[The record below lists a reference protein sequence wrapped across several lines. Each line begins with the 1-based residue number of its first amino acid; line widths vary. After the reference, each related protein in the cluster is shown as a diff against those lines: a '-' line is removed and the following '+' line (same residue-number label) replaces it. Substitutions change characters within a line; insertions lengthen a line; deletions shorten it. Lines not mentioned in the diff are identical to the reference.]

1 MKGITILAEQLR
13 RAQVS
18 DTVKMSLLYEVSS
31 KCPLC
36 RKALI
41 KRKSQSKDP
50 VRVFDVAHIYP
61 LHAREHEIKLLSN
74 EERLCEDIDSEENFI
89 VLCKECHK
97 IYDTRKTVEEYRYLV
112 SVKKSCE
119 KLRELSEVW
128 DAQTLHKD
136 ISIVAKKI
144 TEITKEEIIKS
155 MLSLKAL
162 KLNEKINNDFGML
175 NEIKVNTYITNFY
188 MPIKENFRLLEIER
202 KASYQFIC
210 SQVKSYYLALVMRE
224 FKQNEI
230 FEQMVDW
237 FMVKTGINERSKAEV
252 LVSYFIQNC
261 EVYSEC

>member
-1 MKGITILAEQLR
+1 MAEQLR

-31 KCPLC
+31 KCPIC
-36 RKALI
+36 RKPLI
-41 KRKSQSKDP
+41 KRKSKTKDP

-61 LHAREHEIKLLSN
+61 LHAREHEINLLKN
-74 EERLCEDIDSEENFI
+74 EEKLCENIDSEGNFI

-97 IYDTRKTVEEYRYLV
+97 MYDTDKTVDEYRYLV

-136 ISIVAKKI
+136 ISIVAEKI
-144 TEITKEEIIKS
+144 TAITKEDMIKS
-155 MLSLKAL
+155 KLPLKAL
-162 KLNEKINNDFGML
+162 KLMDKINDDFGML
-175 NEIKVNTYITNFY
+175 NEIKVNAYITNFY
-188 MPIKENFRLLEIER
+188 IPIKENFRLLELER

-210 SQVKSYYLALVMRE
+210 SQVRSYYLALVME
-224 FKQNEI
+224 GFKQNEI
-230 FEQMVDW
+230 YEQMVDC